1 MTKFETYNE
10 SIGGTVVSIN
20 FCPFNQDDSDLFRK
34 FLDLWF
40 KMATRQSKAGLA
52 PEEFLISL
60 VRDNNLAL
68 DETSDSMSEKWI
80 AEFNH
85 NKVWSALF
93 NDSPFKLS
101 VQKVKT
107 TTVTHASK
115 FKL

>member
-20 FCPFNQDDSDLFRK
+20 FCPFNQDDADLFRK